1 VVALLEDVRSTVQ
14 AFLTPIQASALHIY
28 HSALVFMPRCLL
40 YETYSSSADA
50 VSICQLL
57 TPRRSHW
64 ESSSTVLEGHSKAVT
79 HVVFSADGTSLAS
92 SSHDRT
98 TRVWDVSTGQQRE
111 SLSHD
116 SSVSLGLAFPSHDAC
131 VFLATET
138 SGGRKLQPEVRSL
151 TSGKTLSNFNTDL
164 RVSSGAHA
172 SYIAA
177 NGVRIAVLGG
187 DTSPE
192 SHTLQIWDAG
202 SGKQVLVLEAHSAPV
217 NCCAF
222 SPDSRYIATGAS
234 RSDKTLRLWDAVN
247 GKTIAVREH
256 GDTVRAVTFS
266 AKSSRIASACNNLVH
281 VWDFCA
287 DPNAVAVAVFT
298 SLNIPDGVTVE
309 AVTFIA
315 TRVAAGYSDGSIR
328 LWDTETASAIWVL
341 RAHNGGIS
349 ALATSIDGTRLAS
362 ASKDCTLRIWEL
374 EIERDHFERSVCGQ
388 NEKISE
394 PIACV
399 AISPTATH
407 IVTAFAD
414 RLEVWDA
421 RAGQRVSIMQTPGA
435 NKVAFSHD
443 GARFLSLHE
452 LEAQGIKVRLW
463 DTLSMNQ
470 ICALEPRAPHAQIL
484 HYPRFSS
491 DGKTIT
497 MSQYGT
503 TTTTWVTG
511 KDFPALIS
519 GRGARVPDRNIG
531 CAPFEPEAGWMHF
544 IDLPRDPAGGMPRRM
559 FWVPPEYRWP
569 AQDHRDHIASAGL
582 HVAIGGVGHVLAIAD
597 CTAFRKLLDYVDST

>member
-1 VVALLEDVRSTVQ
+1 VLALLEDVRSTVH

-40 YETYSSSADA
+40 YETYSSSPDA

-64 ESSSTVLEGHSKAVT
+64 ESPSTVLEGHSKAVT
-79 HVVFSADGTSLAS
+79 HVVFSPDGTSLAS

-116 SSVSLGLAFPSHDAC
+116 SSVSLGLAFPSQDAC

-138 SGGRKLQPEVRSL
+138 SGGRGLRPEVQSV
-151 TSGKTLSNFNTDL
+151 TSAKTLSNFKTDL

-172 SYIAA
+172 SYMAA
-177 NGVRIAVLGG
+177 DGVRIAMLAG

-192 SHTLQIWDAG
+192 SHTLQVWDAG

-217 NCCAF
+217 TCCAF

-234 RSDKTLRLWDAVN
+234 KPDKTLRLWDAVH
-247 GKTIAVREH
+247 GKSIAVCEH
-256 GDTVRAVTFS
+256 GDVVRAVTFS
-266 AKSSRIASACNNLVH
+266 ANSSRVASACNNLVH
-281 VWDFCA
+281 VWDFCKV
-287 DPNAVAVAVFT
+287 PNAAAVAVLT
-298 SLNIPDGVTVE
+298 SLNIPDGVTVD
-309 AVTFIA
+309 AVTFA
-315 TRVAAGYSDGSIR
+315 STRVAAGYSDGSIR
-328 LWDTETASAIWVL
+328 LWDTEIISAIWVL
-341 RAHNGGIS
+341 RAHNSGIS

-362 ASKDCTLRIWEL
+362 ASMDCTLRIWDVEM
-374 EIERDHFERSVCGQ
+374 ERGHFERSDCG
-388 NEKISE
+388 EDEEISE
-394 PIACV
+394 PITCV
-399 AISPTATH
+399 SISPTGTH
-407 IVTAFAD
+407 VVAAFAD
-414 RLEVWDA
+414 RMEVWNA
-421 RAGQRVSIMQTPGA
+421 WAGERLNILKTPGA
-435 NKVAFSHD
+435 NKVAFSHE

-463 DTLSMNQ
+463 DTLSLSY

-484 HYPRFSS
+484 QYPRFSS

-511 KDFPALIS
+511 KDFPALIP
-519 GRGARVPDRNIG
+519 GKGARVPDRNIG

-597 CTAFRKLLDYVDST
+597 CSEFRKLLDVTDSA